1 MHPEQNLD
9 SAAAVHTAAKAA
21 NASPD
26 ITTTATQAP
35 ATHTAATSSEEQNPA
50 AAASAASAAEH
61 DAGAAAEAEYAADAT
76 ADAADAATDDDDLEA
91 KLAQLRGG
99 ATASFS
105 GEPHFGFVAIV
116 GRPNVGK
123 STLMNHLI
131 GQKISI
137 TSRKPQTTRNR
148 VLGIDT
154 DGAYQTVYV
163 DTPGLHK
170 AEKHAINRL
179 MNRAAES
186 SLGDVELILWVVDA
200 TSWTDDD
207 DMVGAK
213 LKNVEAPVVLVINK
227 VDKIAD
233 KDKLLPLIAKLKDQL
248 EFKDIVPVS
257 ALKASNLK
265 VLKQMIRDSLPVA
278 EHCYAEDCV
287 TDRSM
292 RFMAAEIIREK
303 LMRQMGDELPY
314 AATVEIESYKP
325 DDKGTIHI
333 HAAILVERDGQK
345 KMVIG
350 SKGSRIKLI
359 GTEARRDIERLIEA
373 KVFLSLF
380 VKVKAG
386 WADDERAL
394 KSLGYADFE

>member
-1 MHPEQNLD
+1 M
-9 SAAAVHTAAKAA
+9 
-21 NASPD
+21 ASPCSLL
-26 ITTTATQAP
+26 
-35 ATHTAATSSEEQNPA
+35 ATSPTCLY
-50 AAASAASAAEH
+50 ASASTYRDKRLKNSCIRE
-61 DAGAAAEAEYAADAT
+61 DRLDQT
-76 ADAADAATDDDDLEA
+76 
-91 KLAQLRGG
+91 K
-99 ATASFS
+99 
-105 GEPHFGFVAIV
+105 FGFVAIV

-154 DGAYQTVYV
+154 DGVYQTVYV

-170 AEKHAINRL
+170 VEKRAINRL

-200 TSWTDDD
+200 THWTEDDE
-207 DMVGAK
+207 MVRQK
-213 LKNVEAPVVLVINK
+213 LEAAVAPVVLVINK
-227 VDKIAD
+227 VDKLDD
-233 KDKLLPLIAKLKDQL
+233 KEKLLPLIENLKDSL

-257 ALKASNLK
+257 ALKGNNLTA
-265 VLKQMIRDSLPVA
+265 LKDMIKDSLPVGP
-278 EHCYAEDCV
+278 HCYSEDSI
-287 TDRSM
+287 TDRST
-292 RFMAAEIIREK
+292 RFMVAEIIREK

-314 AATVEIESYKP
+314 SVSVEIEEYKIESS
-325 DDKGTIHI
+325 GLTRIS
-333 HAAILVERDGQK
+333 AAILVERNGQK

-350 SKGSRIKLI
+350 ARGSRIKLI
-359 GTEARRDIERLIEA
+359 GTEARHDIEKLIDG

-394 KSLGYADFE
+394 KSLGYADFEEK